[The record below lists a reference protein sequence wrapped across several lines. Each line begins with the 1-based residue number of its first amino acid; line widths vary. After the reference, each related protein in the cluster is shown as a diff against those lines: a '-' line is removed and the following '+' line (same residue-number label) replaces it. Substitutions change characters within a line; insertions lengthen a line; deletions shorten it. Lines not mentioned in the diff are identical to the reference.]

1 MAAMRR
7 AVSGRW
13 SLPAVW
19 GGDQGPGLAPEGVLR
34 RQGLRIGHVQSG
46 PPQAAG
52 LQHLRQGGA
61 VHRASP
67 AAVEENGVLFQ
78 AQQPLPAEQA
88 YCFRR
93 LGQGQG
99 HHVGPGQQLV
109 QLREA
114 IYALDALGGAGGI
127 TAHAGGMG
135 PQGPAQPGEGGAQIP
150 GTHHQHLRVQQGTG
164 LAQVP
169 PLGLPLLVPVL
180 GQALHEGEQH
190 GKQMLRH

>member
-13 SLPAVW
+13 SPPAVW

-52 LQHLRQGGA
+52 LQHLRQ
-61 VHRASP
+61 
-67 AAVEENGVLFQ
+67 
-78 AQQPLPAEQA
+78 
-88 YCFRR
+88 
-93 LGQGQG
+93 
-99 HHVGPGQQLV
+99 
-109 QLREA
+109 
-114 IYALDALGGAGGI
+114 GGAGGI

>member
-13 SLPAVW
+13 SPPAVW
-19 GGDQGPGLAPEGVLR
+19 GVIRARGW
-34 RQGLRIGHVQSG
+34 RQRGCSG
-46 PPQAAG
+46 GRGSGSVTSSPAPPQAAG